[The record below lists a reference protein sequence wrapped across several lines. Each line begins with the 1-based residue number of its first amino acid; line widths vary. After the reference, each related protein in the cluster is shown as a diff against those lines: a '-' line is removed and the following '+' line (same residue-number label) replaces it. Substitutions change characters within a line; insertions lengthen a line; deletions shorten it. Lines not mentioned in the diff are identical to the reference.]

1 MSSSEGSGKC
11 SSTGFEDVGRL
22 PETSWRNNKMPWHDP
37 PPNFLAKG
45 LQRWPQNN
53 FPSQEEKRLM
63 CTRAGEKEALLL
75 ARCNTGFCF
84 NNLLWIRLCLATFK
98 DPSIFQ
104 QMMIKV

>member
-1 MSSSEGSGKC
+1 
-11 SSTGFEDVGRL
+11 
-22 PETSWRNNKMPWHDP
+22 
-37 PPNFLAKG
+37 
-45 LQRWPQNN
+45 
-53 FPSQEEKRLM
+53 M